1 MRIWTNSKFSTEN
14 VARLRVAIAPHE
26 LIVADTAHQS
36 NLVAGGVDASCR
48 TADIALGQP
57 APADV
62 IASTSLKWLHLT
74 SAGYTRYDRDDVRAA
89 LRVRGA
95 MLTNSSSVYDDPCA
109 QQVIAFMFAHNRR
122 LLPAMLDQ
130 TSRRSWQYKALRPT
144 VRILDRQCV
153 LLVGF
158 GAIARRLVALLAP
171 FRADIHAIRRKVSG
185 DELVPTFDQSK
196 LEEQLGWADHVV
208 NLLPSAPGNASIFN
222 AARFTKMQNHA
233 AFYNV
238 GRGDTVDQNA
248 LVEALRNGAISGA
261 YLDVT
266 SPEPLPPDDPLWTA
280 PNCMITPHVAGG
292 MQNEETHLVEHFL
305 ENWRRFAGNTLLID
319 RVF

>member
-1 MRIWTNSKFSTEN
+1 MRIWTNTHFSAEN
-14 VARLRVAIAPHE
+14 LARIREALSPHE
-26 LIVADTAHQS
+26 LFVADATHQS
-36 NLVAGGVDASCR
+36 NLVAGSVDESCR
-48 TADIALGQP
+48 AADLALGQP
-57 APADV
+57 APVDV
-62 IASTSLKWLHLT
+62 IESTSLKWIHLT

-89 LRVRGA
+89 LRSRGA

-122 LLPAMLDQ
+122 LLPAIADQ
-130 TSRRSWQYKALRPT
+130 ASKRSWAYKSLRPA
-144 VRILDRQCV
+144 VRILEGQRV

-158 GAIARRLVALLAP
+158 GAIARRLVELLAP
-171 FRADIHAIRRKVSG
+171 FRADIRAIRRKVSG
-185 DELVPTFDQSK
+185 DEPVPTFDQSK

-222 AARFTKMQNHA
+222 AARFGKMQTHA

-238 GRGDTVDQNA
+238 GRGDTVDQTA
-248 LVEALRNGAISGA
+248 LVEALRKGAISGA

-280 PNCMITPHVAGG
+280 PNCLITPHIAGG

-305 ENWRRFAGNTLLID
+305 ENWRRFARSSGMID
-319 RVF
+319 RIV

>member
-1 MRIWTNSKFSTEN
+1 MRIWTNSKFSTES
-14 VARLRVAIAPHE
+14 VARLREAMAPHE
-26 LIVADTAHQS
+26 FIVADAAHQS

-48 TADIALGQP
+48 SADVALGQP
-57 APADV
+57 ALVDV
-62 IASTSLKWLHLT
+62 IESTSLKWIHLT
-74 SAGYTRYDRDDVRAA
+74 SAGYTRYDRDDIRAA
-89 LRVRGA
+89 LKSRGA

-122 LLPAMLDQ
+122 LLPAIVDQ
-130 TSRRSWQYKALRPT
+130 ASKRSWQYKALRPA
-144 VRILDRQCV
+144 VRVLENQRV

-158 GAIARRLVALLAP
+158 GAIARRLVELLAP
-171 FRADIHAIRRKVSG
+171 FRADIRAVRRKVSG
-185 DELVPTFDQSK
+185 NEPVPTFDQSK
-196 LEEQLGWADHVV
+196 LDEQLGWADHVV

-222 AARFTKMQNHA
+222 SARFAKMQTHA

-238 GRGDTVDQNA
+238 GRGDTVDQTA
-248 LVEALRNGAISGA
+248 LVDALRTGAISGA

-280 PNCMITPHVAGG
+280 PNCVITPHIAGG
-292 MQNEETHLVEHFL
+292 MQDEETQLVEHFL
-305 ENWRRFAGNTLLID
+305 ENWRRLVAKKDFVD